1 MKGHTGL
8 HGEKRIKNIVEL
20 AELAGVTAGTVSRAL
35 SNSPL
40 ISEKTRTRIQALAQE
55 HDFRPN
61 AMARNLRIQ
70 RTGAIGVLIPLGH
83 EKGQHISDPFFITML
98 GHLADELTERGYDL
112 MLSRVIPS
120 DSKWLDVVI
129 SSGRVDGVI
138 IIGQSDQAET
148 IDRVA
153 QKYRPLVTW
162 GGYQDGQVH
171 CSVGSDN
178 HAGGRLA
185 AQHLIQRGCKRI
197 SFFGDPRA
205 LEIRHRLEGAQ
216 AVLAEAGMAD
226 ALTVHPVHLV
236 AEQASAEIR
245 TLMAAANADNLP
257 LPDGI
262 FAASDV
268 IAMSTLQVMAELG
281 HAVPD
286 DIAVIGYD
294 DLPMSGYLVPP
305 LTTVQQDIR
314 TGAEH
319 LVSLLLARIAGE
331 ETASFIMPPQL
342 SVRRSA

>member
-1 MKGHTGL
+1 MGL
-8 HGEKRIKNIVEL
+8 HGEKRIKNIVDL

-40 ISEKTRTRIQALAQE
+40 ISEKTRTRIQALAKE

-120 DSKWLDVVI
+120 DSDWLDIVI

-138 IIGQSDQAET
+138 IIGQSDQADT
-148 IDRVA
+148 INRVA

-162 GGYQDGQVH
+162 GGHEDGQIH

-178 HAGGRLA
+178 RAGGRVA
-185 AQHLIQRGCKRI
+185 TQHLIQRGCRRI
-197 SFFGDPRA
+197 AFFGDPRA
-205 LEIRHRLEGAQ
+205 LEISQRL
-216 AVLAEAGMAD
+216 AGYRDAMAAAGLCD
-226 ALTVHPVHLV
+226 AMEIRPVHLV
-236 AEQASAEIR
+236 PELSNNEIR
-245 TLMAAANADNLP
+245 SHFADPAFN
-257 LPDGI
+257 PDGI
-262 FAASDV
+262 FAATDG
-268 IAMSTLQVMAELG
+268 IAISTLQVLSELG
-281 HAVPD
+281 KSVPD
-286 DIAVIGYD
+286 HVALVGFD
-294 DLPMSGYLVPP
+294 DLPIAAQLVPS
-305 LTTVQQDIR
+305 LTTVRQDIQK
-314 TGAEH
+314 GAEH
-319 LVSLLLARIAGE
+319 LVSLLLRRIAGE
-331 ETASFIMPPQL
+331 EPESVIMAPLL